1 MNPFSNDTCC
11 FCNYKLDKS
20 KYYVINYEQE
30 EEEEEEGSSYTFQYV
45 ISFLIPLIG
54 YILGAILLS
63 KEDAEQR
70 SVGKKCIILG
80 ICATLLGGVLYV
92 LAALIFPLWLF

>member
-1 MNPFSNDTCC
+1 M
-11 FCNYKLDKS
+11 DKS